1 MQVQSPVRKEDSSKR
16 VPELGLF
23 LLKREM
29 EVGSLLFVEGEGTRR
44 KLHQE
49 LLLELDQGTR
59 KEGGRKDEGREDGR
73 EEGRREDGK
82 EAGRKEGVCTTSP
95 LRTSLAC
102 CDSRA
107 STAST
112 L

>member
-1 MQVQSPVRKEDSSKR
+1 MRKEDSSKR

-23 LLKREM
+23 PLKREM

-49 LLLELDQGTR
+49 LLLELDQGASR
-59 KEGGRKDEGREDGR
+59 ASHRVPEGGRKDEGREDGR

-82 EAGRKEGVCTTSP
+82 EAGRKEGVCATSP

-102 CDSRA
+102 CGSRA